1 MSSAVAPVG
10 ASTRGSQD
18 CITSPNRSPRS
29 PRAEVYAIGI
39 LPRVEHYCQNSSMD
53 GLSPSSGDL
62 GAYVLPGRVSDPAAV
77 IGQARAAERYGL
89 RTVWLS
95 ERWGTKDLGVIAGAI
110 GQVTSTVR
118 IASGITHFQSRHPAL
133 LASLAMT
140 AQALS
145 GGRFVLGV
153 GRSVDAM
160 WKAVGLPRSTNASIV
175 DHADIFRRLCR
186 GEKVRYDGAAGTYPS
201 LRLND
206 LPDQPVPPLV
216 FAAIGPSGLELAGRH
231 FDGVLLHPFLT
242 PAAVRRSVELVR
254 GAESAAGRPRGSV
267 LVYATVVVA
276 CELPPDEELA
286 VVGARAVTYYQIPG
300 FGERLAAVNRWDPEP
315 LTPLRSHPLLERIRG
330 SADSVLTRE
339 QLVEVASLL
348 PAAWTGDA
356 AAIGSASA
364 CHQVFQS
371 YREAGADELVLHGST
386 PDRLGPLFAQAG

>member
-1 MSSAVAPVG
+1 MDADL
-10 ASTRGSQD
+10 TR
-18 CITSPNRSPRS
+18 
-29 PRAEVYAIGI
+29 
-39 LPRVEHYCQNSSMD
+39 RV
-53 GLSPSSGDL
+53 PL

-77 IGQARAAERYGL
+77 IGQARAAERHGL

-110 GQVTSTVR
+110 GQVTSSVR
-118 IASGITHFQSRHPAL
+118 IASGITHLQSRHPAL

-145 GGRFVLGV
+145 NGRFVLGV

-186 GEKVRYDGAAGTYPS
+186 GEKVRYDGPAGTYPS

-216 FAAIGPSGLELAGRH
+216 FAAIGPKGLELAARH

-242 PAAVRRSVELVR
+242 PAAVRRSVEVVR
-254 GAESAAGRPRGSV
+254 SAERDAGRTPGGVR
-267 LVYATVVVA
+267 VYATVVVA
-276 CELPPDEELA
+276 CERPADEELA

-300 FGERLAAVNRWDPEP
+300 FGERLVAVNGWEPEA
-315 LTPLRSHPLLERIRG
+315 LTRLRSHPLLAGIRG
-330 SADSVLTRE
+330 SADSLLTRDE
-339 QLVEVASLL
+339 LVDVASVL
-348 PAAWTGDA
+348 PTEWIDGA
-356 AAIGSASA
+356 AAVGSASD
-364 CHQVFQS
+364 CRQVFER

-386 PDRLGPLFAQAG
+386 PDELDALFEGRPIPQTS

>member
-1 MSSAVAPVG
+1 MDDSRLSSPA
-10 ASTRGSQD
+10 
-18 CITSPNRSPRS
+18 
-29 PRAEVYAIGI
+29 
-39 LPRVEHYCQNSSMD
+39 
-53 GLSPSSGDL
+53 L
-62 GAYVLPGRVSDPAAV
+62 GTYVLPGRVTDPGAV
-77 IGQARAAERYGL
+77 VGQAQAAERLGL

-95 ERWGTKDLGVIAGAI
+95 ERWGTKDLGVIAGAVS
-110 GQVTSTVR
+110 QVTSEIR
-118 IASGITHFQSRHPAL
+118 IASGITHLQSRHPAL

-160 WKAVGLPRSTNASIV
+160 WKAVGLPRSTSASIV

-186 GEKVRYDGAAGTYPS
+186 GEKVRYDGPAGTYPS

-216 FAAIGPSGLELAGRH
+216 FAAIGSKGLELAGRH

-242 PAAVRRSVELVR
+242 TAAVRRSVELVR
-254 GAESAAGRPRGSV
+254 GAERAARRPPGSV
-267 LVYATVVVA
+267 RVYATVVVA
-276 CELPPDEELA
+276 CELPADEELA

-300 FGERLAAVNRWDPEP
+300 FGERLAAANGWDPEP
-315 LTPLRSHPLLERIRG
+315 LTRLRSHPLLNGIRG

-348 PAAWTGDA
+348 PAAWTGEA

-364 CHQVFQS
+364 CHEVFQR

>member
-1 MSSAVAPVG
+1 MDDSRLSSPA
-10 ASTRGSQD
+10 
-18 CITSPNRSPRS
+18 
-29 PRAEVYAIGI
+29 
-39 LPRVEHYCQNSSMD
+39 
-53 GLSPSSGDL
+53 L
-62 GAYVLPGRVSDPAAV
+62 GAYVLPGRVTDPSAV
-77 IGQARAAERYGL
+77 VSQARAAERLGL
-89 RTVWLS
+89 RTMWLS
-95 ERWGTKDLGVIAGAI
+95 ERWGTKDLGVIAGAVS
-110 GQVTSTVR
+110 QVTSEIR
-118 IASGITHFQSRHPAL
+118 IASGITHLQSRHPAL

-160 WKAVGLPRSTNASIV
+160 WKAVGLPRSTNTSIV
-175 DHADIFRRLCR
+175 DHVDIFRRLCR
-186 GEKVRYDGAAGTYPS
+186 GEKVRYDGPAGTYPS

-216 FAAIGPSGLELAGRH
+216 FAAIGSKGLQLAGRH

-242 PAAVRRSVELVR
+242 TAAVRRSVQLVR
-254 GAESAAGRPRGSV
+254 GAERAAGRPLGSV
-267 LVYATVVVA
+267 RVYATVVVA
-276 CELPPDEELA
+276 CELPTDEELA

-300 FGERLAAVNRWDPEP
+300 FGERLADVNRWDPEP
-315 LTPLRSHPLLERIRG
+315 LTLLRSHPLLNGIRG

-364 CHQVFQS
+364 CHQVFQR
-371 YREAGADELVLHGST
+371 YREAGADELVLHGSA
-386 PDRLGPLFAQAG
+386 PDRLGPLFAQAD